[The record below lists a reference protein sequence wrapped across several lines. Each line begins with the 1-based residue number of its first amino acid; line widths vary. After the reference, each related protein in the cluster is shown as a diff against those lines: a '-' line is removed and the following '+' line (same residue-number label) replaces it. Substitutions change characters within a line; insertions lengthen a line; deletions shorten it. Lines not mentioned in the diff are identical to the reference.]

1 MGCHVL
7 RGGVYFDGPK
17 QDRHQPTPEDDGV
30 MRTVCHRITMIAMI
44 AVLVG
49 LQVVLPRPA
58 LADIGDISVGGVW
71 VCRLT
76 RGAAGLTLEQRVE
89 QINQRIVDVLSLPE
103 LTRRQIAVEVRAV
116 GDGAAIVAADITV
129 MTVTPADAAGTGVP
143 VHEVANQWTA
153 RLVQGLRNALP
164 GREVI
169 ARMYAPRPATRPEE
183 SQRLV
188 EITWYWQGTWMG
200 DGSQVTPDDPGRYT
214 VQFSRDGR
222 VAVRADCNR
231 GAGTYDRRGQ
241 SLTVSVQAL
250 TKAACRPGSLE
261 RRYLAQLNAV
271 DRVSW
276 PGDILVLGLK
286 DDSGAMRFSAVLTE
300 ARVTGT
306 VTHRQRSALPTDAIV
321 RVQLLDASKTDAPA
335 IVLGQ
340 QTIATRDRQAPFA
353 FEIRYDPRNVTAS
366 TVVVV
371 RATITVGDRLLFT
384 TTTAQRVVTGG
395 YPSEGIEVVVQL
407 VR

>member
-1 MGCHVL
+1 
-7 RGGVYFDGPK
+7 
-17 QDRHQPTPEDDGV
+17 
-30 MRTVCHRITMIAMI
+30 MRTFYQRITTI
-44 AVLVG
+44 LVVATLTG
-49 LQVVLPRPA
+49 LQVVLPGAA

-71 VCRLT
+71 VCRLA

-89 QINQRIVDVLSLPE
+89 RINQRIVDVLSLPE

-116 GDGAAIVAADITV
+116 GDSAAIVAADISI
-129 MTVTPADAAGTGVP
+129 MMVTPADAAGTGVP
-143 VHEVANQWTA
+143 VYEVANQWAA

-241 SLTVSVQAL
+241 SLIISVQAL
-250 TKAACRPGSLE
+250 TRAACRPGSLE
-261 RRYLAQLNAV
+261 RRYLAQLSGV
-271 DRVSW
+271 ERVSW
-276 PGDILVLGLK
+276 PGDLLVLSLK
-286 DDSGAMRFSAVLTE
+286 NDAGTMRFSDMLAE
-300 ARVTGT
+300 AWVSGVVTY
-306 VTHRQRSALPTDAIV
+306 RQRSALPTDAIV
-321 RVQLLDASKTDAPA
+321 RVQLLDVTKADAPP
-335 IVLGQ
+335 IVFGQ
-340 QTIATRDRQAPFA
+340 QTVATRGRQAPFA
-353 FEIRYDPRNVTAS
+353 FEIRYDPRGVSSTA
-366 TVVVV
+366 TLVV
-371 RATITVGDRLLFT
+371 RATITVGERLLFT
-384 TTTAQRVVTGG
+384 SPTARRVVTGG

>member
-1 MGCHVL
+1 MCAL
-7 RGGVYFDGPK
+7 YR
-17 QDRHQPTPEDDGV
+17 
-30 MRTVCHRITMIAMI
+30 RTVTIVVV
-44 AVLVG
+44 AVLVAI
-49 LQVVLPRPA
+49 QAALPGPA
-58 LADIGDISVGGVW
+58 RADIGDISVGGVW

-116 GDGAAIVAADITV
+116 GDGAAIVVADITV

-143 VHEVANQWTA
+143 VHEVANQWAA
-153 RLVQGLRNALP
+153 RLVQGLRVALP

-188 EITWYWQGTWMG
+188 ESTWYWQGTWMG

-214 VQFSRDGR
+214 VQFSRDGK

-241 SLTVSVQAL
+241 SLTMSVRAI
-250 TKAACRPGSLE
+250 TRAACRRGSLE
-261 RRYLAQLNAV
+261 SPYLTQLNAV
-271 DRVSW
+271 ELLSW
-276 PGDILVLGLK
+276 PGDLLVLGLK
-286 DDSGAMRFSAVLTE
+286 NDAGAMRFSAVLAE
-300 ARVTGT
+300 ARVSGI
-306 VTHRQRSALPTDAIV
+306 VTYRQRSALPADAIV
-321 RVQLLDASKTDAPA
+321 HVQLWDILRAEAPA
-335 IVLGQ
+335 VMLGQ
-340 QTIATRDRQAPFA
+340 QTIATRGRQAPFP
-353 FEIRYDPRNVTAS
+353 FEVRYDPRGVSPTA
-366 TVVVV
+366 TLIL
-371 RATITVGDRLLFT
+371 RATIAVGDRVLFT
-384 TTTAQRVVTGG
+384 NLAAQRVVTGG
-395 YPSEGIEVVVQL
+395 HPSEGIEVVVQL